1 MKIPLPDLL
10 KLELEQARQR
20 INQLEQQLLVLNG
33 ADQSILPI
41 TRVDK
46 ELRPLFDSSEDLII
60 LVDLEGLIIFAN
72 LATMD
77 LLKSVQGIDVLP
89 GMAITSIFPPDQVD
103 FILHSLKLAQR
114 GKTLRTNYPG
124 SNRREYAAII
134 QPVRDKDTI
143 IGISIFARD
152 ITETHEIQEELRRY
166 EQIIASS
173 PNLIALVDRNHQFQM
188 VNDAYLEA
196 FDKER
201 RFLIGT
207 HIKQMV
213 GDDTYSE
220 FTRPILE
227 RAFLGEHIQAERWL
241 DCPGNGQRFFN
252 VSYHPLRSQDLQP
265 KFVVINA
272 SDISDFKR
280 AETSRQRIF
289 ELSLDM
295 LSISTMAGQFI
306 ETNPA
311 WGRTLGWS
319 AEELRDKNWLDL
331 VVTEDLDSSTD
342 VAARL
347 NRGESVV
354 GFENRC
360 RCKDSSIKWLAW
372 SAYPDPERRRIFSTV
387 RDTTARKRME
397 EELLQLATT
406 DPLTGASNRRHFID
420 RATSELARI
429 RRYGSHMA
437 VLMLDIDYFKE
448 VNDTHGHSVG
458 DEVLRRLVDC
468 CHQELRETDI
478 FGRYGGEEFATV
490 LVNTDKASALK
501 ICERLLQA
509 ISKLKV
515 LTPTSSIIKI
525 TVSLGITMHQADDNS
540 IDTLLKRAD
549 DALYQAKNQ
558 GRNQIV
564 LI

>member
-1 MKIPLPDLL
+1 MKLPLPEL
-10 KLELEQARQR
+10 LELEQARQR
-20 INQLEQQLLVLNG
+20 VSQLEQQLLTINSDGQL
-33 ADQSILPI
+33 LPP
-41 TRVDK
+41 TTQVDK

-60 LVDLEGLIIFAN
+60 FVDLEGIIVFAN
-72 LATMD
+72 LATVD
-77 LLKSVQGIDVLP
+77 LFKSAQGLAVHP
-89 GMAITSIFPPDQVD
+89 GMAVTLLFPPDQVD
-103 FILHSLKLAQR
+103 FIQHSLKLAQR

-124 SNRREYAAII
+124 NNQREYAAII
-134 QPVRDKDTI
+134 QPVREEQAI

-152 ITETHEIQEELRRY
+152 ITKAHEIQEELRRY
-166 EQIIASS
+166 EQIVASS
-173 PNLIALVDRNHQFQM
+173 PDLIALVDRDHHFQM
-188 VNDAYLEA
+188 VNDAYLKA

-207 HIKQMV
+207 HIKQMI
-213 GDDTYSE
+213 GDDSYNE

-227 RAFLGEHIQAERWL
+227 RAFLGEHVQVDRWI
-241 DCPGNGQRFFN
+241 DCAGSTRRFFN

-272 SDISDFKR
+272 SDITELKR
-280 AETSRQRIF
+280 AETDRQRIF

-295 LSISTMAGQFI
+295 LSISTMDGHFI

-311 WGRTLGWS
+311 WFRILGWS
-319 AEELRDKNWLDL
+319 KDELRNKAWLDL
-331 VVTEDLDSSTD
+331 VVPEDLDSSTD
-342 VAARL
+342 IATRL
-347 NRGESVV
+347 NRGETVV

-360 RCKDSSIKWLAW
+360 RCKDGSIKWLAW
-372 SAYPDPERRRIFSTV
+372 SSYPDPEKKRIFSTV
-387 RDTTARKRME
+387 RDATARKRME

-420 RATSELARI
+420 RATSELARV

-448 VNDTHGHSVG
+448 VNDTHGHGVG
-458 DEVLRRLVDC
+458 DEVLKRLVDC

-478 FGRYGGEEFATV
+478 FGRYGGEEFAVV
-490 LVNTDKASALK
+490 LVNTDKASALQ
-501 ICERLLQA
+501 ICTRLLRTIA
-509 ISKLKV
+509 KLKIRAGSATV
-515 LTPTSSIIKI
+515 KI
-525 TVSLGITMHQADDNS
+525 TVSLGITMHQADDS
-540 IDTLLKRAD
+540 AIDALLKRAD

>member
-10 KLELEQARQR
+10 KMELEESRQR
-20 INQLEQQLLVLNG
+20 VNQLEQQLLAINS
-33 ADQSILPI
+33 ADLPI
-41 TRVDK
+41 PPTAQVDK

-60 LVDLEGLIIFAN
+60 LVDLEGLVVFAN
-72 LATMD
+72 LATVD
-77 LLKSVQGIDVLP
+77 LLKSAQGIDVHP
-89 GMAITSIFPPDQVD
+89 GTAVTTLFPPDQVD
-103 FILHSLKLAQR
+103 FIQHSLKLAQR

-124 SNRREYAAII
+124 NNQREYAAII
-134 QPVRDKDTI
+134 QPVRDEQTI

-152 ITETHEIQEELRRY
+152 ITKAHEIQEELRRY
-166 EQIIASS
+166 EQIVASS
-173 PNLIALVDRNHQFQM
+173 PDLIALVDRDHHFQM
-188 VNDAYLEA
+188 VNDAYLKA

-213 GDDTYSE
+213 GDDIYNE
-220 FTRPILE
+220 FTQPILE
-227 RAFLGEHIQAERWL
+227 RAFRGEHVQVDRWV
-241 DCPGNGQRFFN
+241 DCAGNIRRFFN
-252 VSYHPLRSQDLQP
+252 ASYHPLRSQDLQP

-272 SDISDFKR
+272 SDITELKR
-280 AETSRQRIF
+280 AETDRQRIF

-295 LSISTMAGQFI
+295 LSINTMDGHFI

-311 WGRTLGWS
+311 WSRILGWS
-319 AEELRDKNWLDL
+319 KEELRNKAWLEL
-331 VVTEDLDSSTD
+331 VVAEDLDSSTD
-342 VAARL
+342 VATRL
-347 NRGESVV
+347 NRGETVV

-360 RCKDSSIKWLAW
+360 RCKDGSIKWLAW
-372 SAYPDPERRRIFSTV
+372 SSYPDPERKRIFATV
-387 RDTTARKRME
+387 RDATARKRME

-420 RATSELARI
+420 RATSELARV

-448 VNDTHGHSVG
+448 VNDTYGHSVG
-458 DEVLRRLVDC
+458 DEVLKRLVDC
-468 CHQELRETDI
+468 CHQDLRETDI
-478 FGRYGGEEFATV
+478 FGRYGGEEFAAV
-490 LVNTDKASALK
+490 LGETDKANTLFVCQRLLKAIARLK
-501 ICERLLQA
+501 IRA
-509 ISKLKV
+509 GSATV
-515 LTPTSSIIKI
+515 KI
-525 TVSLGITMHQADDNS
+525 TVSLGVTMHQADDSS
-540 IDTLLKRAD
+540 IDSLLKRAD

>member
-10 KLELEQARQR
+10 KLELEQARHR
-20 INQLEQQLLVLNG
+20 INQLEQQLLSLNG

-60 LVDLEGLIIFAN
+60 LVDLEGLIVFAN
-72 LATMD
+72 LATID
-77 LLKSVQGIDVLP
+77 LLKSVQGVDVLP
-89 GMAITSIFPPDQVD
+89 GMAVTSLFPPDQVD

-124 SNRREYAAII
+124 SNQREYAAII
-134 QPVRDKDTI
+134 QPVRDKNTI

-152 ITETHEIQEELRRY
+152 ITEAHEIQEELRRY

-173 PNLIALVDRNHQFQM
+173 PNLIALVDRNLQFQM
-188 VNDAYLEA
+188 VNDAFLQA
-196 FDKER
+196 FDKKR
-201 RFLIGT
+201 QFIIGS
-207 HIKQMV
+207 HINQLV

-220 FTRPILE
+220 LTRPILE
-227 RAFLGEHIQAERWL
+227 RAFRGEHIQAERWL
-241 DCPGNGQRFFN
+241 DFPGNGQRFFN

-265 KFVVINA
+265 KCVVINA
-272 SDISDFKR
+272 SDITELKR
-280 AETSRQRIF
+280 AETDRQRIF

-295 LSISTMAGQFI
+295 LSISTMTGKFI

-311 WGRTLGWS
+311 WERTLGWS
-319 AEELRDKNWLDL
+319 VEELKGKDWLDL
-331 VVTEDLDSSTD
+331 VVTEDLGSSTD

-360 RCKDSSIKWLAW
+360 RCKDGSIKWLAW

-387 RDTTARKRME
+387 RDATARKRME
-397 EELLQLATT
+397 DELLQLATT

-420 RATSELARI
+420 RATSELARV

-448 VNDTHGHSVG
+448 VNDTYGHSVG
-458 DEVLRRLVDC
+458 DEVLKRLVDC

-478 FGRYGGEEFATV
+478 FGRYGGEEFSVV
-490 LVNTDKASALK
+490 LVDTEKKNALFVCRRLLKAISRLK
-501 ICERLLQA
+501 IRAGSET
-509 ISKLKV
+509 V
-515 LTPTSSIIKI
+515 KI
-525 TVSLGITMHQADDNS
+525 TVSLGITMHQADDS
-540 IDTLLKRAD
+540 TIDALLKRAD